1 MAETP
6 RYRTLSE
13 DELYTAQLA
22 DFMEKYSPER
32 VDAAL
37 MGVYWGLCTNPSVYP
52 QTTWNVRQAKSRSI
66 GTVPAFKVLFQVQD
80 ENTVRLLWI
89 EEISALEDTQ

>member
-1 MAETP
+1 
-6 RYRTLSE
+6 
-13 DELYTAQLA
+13 
-22 DFMEKYSPER
+22 MERYSPER

-37 MGVYWGLCTNPSVYP
+37 MGIYWGICRNPSVYP

-80 ENTVRLLWI
+80 ENTVRLFMDRRNQR
-89 EEISALEDTQ
+89 A